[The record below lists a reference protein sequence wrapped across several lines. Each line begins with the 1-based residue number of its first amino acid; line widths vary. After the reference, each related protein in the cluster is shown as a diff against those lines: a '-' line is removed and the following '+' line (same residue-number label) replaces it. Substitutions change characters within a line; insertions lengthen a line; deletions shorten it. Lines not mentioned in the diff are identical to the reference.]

1 MATASEEKI
10 AAAFHRFDIDGS
22 GDIDVRELQPA
33 LAQLGMEAD
42 SIQAQAVLRKYDA
55 NLNGKLDLEEFGRM
69 VQELIAFQKN
79 QQVAPSSEPAAPG
92 APAPKPAAQ
101 QPQAKGPPA
110 ARDVVAQQLQ
120 QPDVRSLLSQHR
132 GALDEMFTFY
142 ARLERTAGS
151 AAGAPPALELK
162 ELLHLLQD
170 FQLTPGPIPREEVR
184 AAHKQSEADDEPEL
198 RDALS
203 LAEFDA
209 CLLRRAPPP

>member
-110 ARDVVAQQLQ
+110 ARKEAQRELAALYTDGAGRSGRRRSGASLVAAREQSRQGSRQLH
-120 QPDVRSLLSQHR
+120 VLLTTYEYVMR
-132 GALDEMFTFY
+132 D
-142 ARLERTAGS
+142 
-151 AAGAPPALELK
+151 
-162 ELLHLLQD
+162 
-170 FQLTPGPIPREEVR
+170 R
-184 AAHKQSEADDEPEL
+184 AV
-198 RDALS
+198 
-203 LAEFDA
+203 
-209 CLLRRAPPP
+209 LRRVGWEPGAARKSRLYSWTRHTPNALKNG